1 MKALFN
7 NDDSIKVVHEIN
19 FENNRMI
26 DFLFDERELA
36 PSRLEKTINDI
47 VYVSAI
53 PFIRYC
59 QNAVDLEQAKLMK
72 KLFLGMLDEVLENDL
87 KDDAPIG
94 GPIKNRKENELYE
107 FMEEIYNDWLN
118 EIRFTTE
125 SLRYDFKNY
134 TFVELKPTFDLWYTL
149 SMVFAENEGD
159 GIRHLPLKM
168 LHEYEDASD
177 EDIKQTATFCLLI
190 AVVILDKLGYDPNPL
205 RELSDLEA
213 FENEQLRI
221 VKVYLESADN
231 V

>member
-26 DFLFDERELA
+26 DFLFDEKELA
-36 PSRLEKTINDI
+36 PSSLEKTMNDI

-72 KLFLGMLDEVLENDL
+72 KLFLGMLDEVLENAL
-87 KDDAPIG
+87 EDDAPIG
-94 GPIKNRKENELYE
+94 GPIKARKENELYE
-107 FMEEIYNDWLN
+107 FMEELYNDWLN

-125 SLRYDFKNY
+125 SLRSDFKDY

-149 SMVFAENEGD
+149 SMVFENKEGN
-159 GIRHLPLKM
+159 IRHLPLKM

-177 EDIKQTATFCLLI
+177 EDIKQNATFCLLI

-205 RELSDLEA
+205 REISDLEA
-213 FENEQLRI
+213 FEEEQLRI
-221 VKVYLESADN
+221 VKDYLESAE
-231 V
+231 